1 MFTSIIGKDCELKS
15 NNMKKTI
22 KAILRDDLS
31 RKGLEKRIDLR
42 VYLDG
47 RQTKFATPYSIAPDC
62 WDKKSGRVIGNCPE
76 KSVINSYLNGKETEY
91 ERYLFQCEMLGETV
105 DLERIREILTGKART
120 APSEKSNATLDEIFD
135 AYIDKLRTDN
145 RRERT
150 IIGILDLKKDMAKFS
165 KRSKKRTIDQLDILF
180 IQEYK
185 KYLRT
190 VRRNADNTIN
200 TKLNR
205 LRSVVKWAGR
215 LGYPIDD
222 PFGKGLKFLNRS
234 KPRTVFLTK
243 DEYDAFLQK
252 ALPDKGDP
260 AMKLTREL
268 FIFSC
273 ETGLRFSDVLDLK
286 RTHLKKDSKGVTY
299 ISKIQCKT
307 NELVEIPLMSKWPK
321 VLLAKYRNVSVGE
334 HVFPSLSNNCVNRKL
349 KILAEKA
356 GIGKRLSFHVG
367 RHTFASHLAHAGVP
381 LYIIAKLLGDKSL
394 DMVHRVYTNTE
405 RTELTEAMKKLSA

>member
-1 MFTSIIGKDCELKS
+1 
-15 NNMKKTI
+15 MKKTI
-22 KAILRDDLS
+22 RPILRDDLS

-47 RQTKFATPYSIAPDC
+47 RQTKFATPYSIAPAC
-62 WDKKSGRVIGNCPE
+62 WDKKSGRVVGNCPE

-91 ERYLFQCEMLGETV
+91 ERYLFQCEMLDETV
-105 DLERIREILTGKART
+105 DLERIREILTGKSRT
-120 APSEKSNATLDEIFD
+120 APSEKTNATLDEIFD
-135 AYIDKLRTDN
+135 AYVDKLRTDN
-145 RRERT
+145 RCERT

-165 KRSKKRTIDQLDILF
+165 KRSKKRTIDQFDILF

-222 PFGKGLKFLNRS
+222 PFGKGVRFLNRS
-234 KPRTVFLTK
+234 TPRTLFLTK
-243 DEYDAFLQK
+243 DEYDEFLQK
-252 ALPDKGDP
+252 ALADRNDL
-260 AMKLTREL
+260 AMRVTREL

-286 RTHLKKDSKGVTY
+286 WTHLKKDSKGVTY

-307 NELVEIPLMSKWPK
+307 KELVEIPLMSKWPK
-321 VLLAKYRNVSVGE
+321 VLLAKYRNVSTGE
-334 HVFPSLSNNCVNRKL
+334 HVFPRLSNNCVNRKL
-349 KILAEKA
+349 KMLAEKA
-356 GIGKRLSFHVG
+356 GIGKRLSFHVA
-367 RHTFASHLAHAGVP
+367 RHTFASHLANAGVP
-381 LYIIAKLLGDKSL
+381 LYIVAKLLGDKSL

>member
-1 MFTSIIGKDCELKS
+1 
-15 NNMKKTI
+15 
-22 KAILRDDLS
+22 
-31 RKGLEKRIDLR
+31 
-42 VYLDG
+42 
-47 RQTKFATPYSIAPDC
+47 
-62 WDKKSGRVIGNCPE
+62 
-76 KSVINSYLNGKETEY
+76 
-91 ERYLFQCEMLGETV
+91 
-105 DLERIREILTGKART
+105 
-120 APSEKSNATLDEIFD
+120 
-135 AYIDKLRTDN
+135 
-145 RRERT
+145 
-150 IIGILDLKKDMAKFS
+150 MAKFS

-234 KPRTVFLTK
+234 KPRTIFLTK
-243 DEYDAFLQK
+243 DEYDEFLQK
-252 ALPDKGDP
+252 ALADRNDL
-260 AMKLTREL
+260 AMRVTREL

-286 RTHLKKDSKGVTY
+286 WTHLKKDSKGVTY

-307 NELVEIPLMSKWPK
+307 KELVEIPLMSKWPK
-321 VLLAKYRNVSVGE
+321 VLLAKYRNVSTGE
-334 HVFPSLSNNCVNRKL
+334 HVFPRLSNGCINRKL
-349 KILAEKA
+349 KMLAEKA

-367 RHTFASHLAHAGVP
+367 RHTFASHLANAGTP
-381 LYIIAKLLGDKSL
+381 LYMVAKLLGDKSL

-405 RTELTEAMKKLSA
+405 RTELIEAMKKLGA

>member
-1 MFTSIIGKDCELKS
+1 
-15 NNMKKTI
+15 MKKTI
-22 KAILRDDLS
+22 RPILRDDLS

-47 RQTKFATPYSIAPDC
+47 RQTKFATPYSIAPAC
-62 WDKKSGRVIGNCPE
+62 WDKKSGRVVGNCPE

-91 ERYLFQCEMLGETV
+91 ERYLFQCEMLDETV
-105 DLERIREILTGKART
+105 DLERIREILTGKSRT
-120 APSEKSNATLDEIFD
+120 APSEKTNATLDEIFD
-135 AYIDKLRTDN
+135 AYVDKLRTDN
-145 RRERT
+145 RCERT

-165 KRSKKRTIDQLDILF
+165 KRSKKRTIDQFDILF

-222 PFGKGLKFLNRS
+222 PFGKGVRFLNRS
-234 KPRTVFLTK
+234 TPRTIFLTK
-243 DEYDAFLQK
+243 DEYDEFLQK
-252 ALPDKGDP
+252 ALADRNDL
-260 AMKLTREL
+260 AMRVTREL

-286 RTHLKKDSKGVTY
+286 WTHLKKDSKGVTY

-307 NELVEIPLMSKWPK
+307 KELVEIPLMSKWPK
-321 VLLAKYRNVSVGE
+321 VLLAKYRNVSTGE
-334 HVFPSLSNNCVNRKL
+334 HVFPRLSNNCVNRKL
-349 KILAEKA
+349 KMLAEKA

-367 RHTFASHLAHAGVP
+367 RHTFASHLANAGTP
-381 LYIIAKLLGDKSL
+381 LYMVAKLLGDKSL

-405 RTELTEAMKKLSA
+405 RTELIEAMKKLGA

>member
-1 MFTSIIGKDCELKS
+1 
-15 NNMKKTI
+15 MKKTI
-22 KAILRDDLS
+22 RPILRDDLS

-47 RQTKFATPYSIAPDC
+47 RQTKFATPYSIAPAC
-62 WDKKSGRVIGNCPE
+62 WDKKSGRVVGNCPE

-91 ERYLFQCEMLGETV
+91 ERYLFQCEMLDETV
-105 DLERIREILTGKART
+105 DLERIREILTGKSRT
-120 APSEKSNATLDEIFD
+120 APSEKTNATLDEIFD
-135 AYIDKLRTDN
+135 AYVDKLRTDN
-145 RRERT
+145 RCERT

-165 KRSKKRTIDQLDILF
+165 KRSKKRTIDQFDILF

-185 KYLRT
+185 KYLWT

-222 PFGKGLKFLNRS
+222 PFGKGVRFLNRS
-234 KPRTVFLTK
+234 TPRTIFLTK
-243 DEYDAFLQK
+243 DEYDEFLQK
-252 ALPDKGDP
+252 ALADRNDL
-260 AMKLTREL
+260 AMRVTREL

-286 RTHLKKDSKGVTY
+286 WTHLKKDSKGVTY

-307 NELVEIPLMSKWPK
+307 KELVEIPLMSKWPK
-321 VLLAKYRNVSVGE
+321 VLLAKYRNVSTGE
-334 HVFPSLSNNCVNRKL
+334 NVFPRLSNGCINRKL
-349 KILAEKA
+349 KMLAEKA
-356 GIGKRLSFHVG
+356 GIGKCLSFHVA
-367 RHTFASHLAHAGVP
+367 RHTFASHLANAGVP
-381 LYIIAKLLGDKSL
+381 LYIVAKLLGDKSL

>member
-1 MFTSIIGKDCELKS
+1 
-15 NNMKKTI
+15 MKKTI
-22 KAILRDDLS
+22 RPILRDDLS

-47 RQTKFATPYSIAPDC
+47 RQTKFATPYSIAPAC
-62 WDKKSGRVIGNCPE
+62 WDKKSGRVVGNCPE
-76 KSVINSYLNGKETEY
+76 KSVINSYLNRKETEY
-91 ERYLFQCEMLGETV
+91 ERYLFQCEMLDETV
-105 DLERIREILTGKART
+105 DLERIREILTGKSRT
-120 APSEKSNATLDEIFD
+120 APSEKTNATLDEIFD
-135 AYIDKLRTDN
+135 AYVDKLRTDN
-145 RRERT
+145 RCERT

-165 KRSKKRTIDQLDILF
+165 KRSKKRTIDQFDILF

-222 PFGKGLKFLNRS
+222 PFGKGVRFLNRS
-234 KPRTVFLTK
+234 TPRTIFLTK
-243 DEYDAFLQK
+243 DEYDEFLQK
-252 ALPDKGDP
+252 ALADRNDL
-260 AMKLTREL
+260 AMRVTREL

-286 RTHLKKDSKGVTY
+286 WTHLKKDSKGVTY

-307 NELVEIPLMSKWPK
+307 KELVEIPLMSKWPK
-321 VLLAKYRNVSVGE
+321 VLLAKYRNVSTGE
-334 HVFPSLSNNCVNRKL
+334 NVFPRLSNGCINRKL
-349 KILAEKA
+349 KMLAEKA
-356 GIGKRLSFHVG
+356 GIGKCLSFHVA
-367 RHTFASHLAHAGVP
+367 RHTFASHLANAGVP
-381 LYIIAKLLGDKSL
+381 LYIVAKLLGDKSL

>member
-1 MFTSIIGKDCELKS
+1 
-15 NNMKKTI
+15 MKKTI
-22 KAILRDDLS
+22 RPILRDDLS

-47 RQTKFATPYSIAPDC
+47 RQTKFATPYSIAPAC
-62 WDKKSGRVIGNCPE
+62 WDKKSGRVVGNCPE

-120 APSEKSNATLDEIFD
+120 APNEKTNATFDEIFD
-135 AYIDKLRTDN
+135 AYVDKLRTDN

-165 KRSKKRTIDQLDILF
+165 KRSKKRTIDQFDILF

-222 PFGKGLKFLNRS
+222 PFGKGVRFLNRS
-234 KPRTVFLTK
+234 TPRTIFLTK
-243 DEYDAFLQK
+243 DEYDEFLQK
-252 ALPDKGDP
+252 ALADRNDL
-260 AMKLTREL
+260 AMRVTREL

-286 RTHLKKDSKGVTY
+286 WTHLKKDSKGVTY

-307 NELVEIPLMSKWPK
+307 KELVEIPLMSKWPK
-321 VLLAKYRNVSVGE
+321 VLLAKYRNVSTGE
-334 HVFPSLSNNCVNRKL
+334 NVFPRLSNGCINRKL
-349 KILAEKA
+349 KMLAEKA
-356 GIGKRLSFHVG
+356 GIGKCLSFHVA
-367 RHTFASHLAHAGVP
+367 RHTFASHLANAGVP
-381 LYIIAKLLGDKSL
+381 LYIVAKLLGDKSL

>member
-1 MFTSIIGKDCELKS
+1 
-15 NNMKKTI
+15 MKKTI
-22 KAILRDDLS
+22 RPILRDDLS

-47 RQTKFATPYSIAPDC
+47 RQTKFATPYSIAPAC
-62 WDKKSGRVIGNCPE
+62 WDKKSGRIVGNCPE

-120 APSEKSNATLDEIFD
+120 APSEKTNATLDEIFD
-135 AYIDKLRTDN
+135 AYVDKLRTDN
-145 RRERT
+145 RCERT

-165 KRSKKRTIDQLDILF
+165 KRSKKRTIDQFDILF

-222 PFGKGLKFLNRS
+222 PFGKGVRFLNRS
-234 KPRTVFLTK
+234 TPRTIFLTK
-243 DEYDAFLQK
+243 DEYDEFLQK
-252 ALPDKGDP
+252 ALADRNDL
-260 AMKLTREL
+260 AMRVTREL

-286 RTHLKKDSKGVTY
+286 WTHLKKDSKGVTY

-307 NELVEIPLMSKWPK
+307 KELVEIPLMSKWPK
-321 VLLAKYRNVSVGE
+321 VLLAKYRNVSTGE
-334 HVFPSLSNNCVNRKL
+334 HVFPRLSNNCVNRKL
-349 KILAEKA
+349 KMLAEKA
-356 GIGKRLSFHVG
+356 GIGKRLSFHVA
-367 RHTFASHLAHAGVP
+367 RHTFASHLANAGVP
-381 LYIIAKLLGDKSL
+381 LYIVAKLLGDKSL

>member
-1 MFTSIIGKDCELKS
+1 
-15 NNMKKTI
+15 MKKTI
-22 KAILRDDLS
+22 RPILRDDLS

-47 RQTKFATPYSIAPDC
+47 RQTKFATPYSIAPAC
-62 WDKKSGRVIGNCPE
+62 WDKKSGRVVGNCPE

-91 ERYLFQCEMLGETV
+91 ERYLFQCEMLDETV
-105 DLERIREILTGKART
+105 DLERIREILTGKSRT
-120 APSEKSNATLDEIFD
+120 APSEKTNATLDEIFD
-135 AYIDKLRTDN
+135 AYVDKLRTDN
-145 RRERT
+145 RCERT

-165 KRSKKRTIDQLDILF
+165 KRSKKRTIDQFDILF

-222 PFGKGLKFLNRS
+222 PFGKGVRFLNRS
-234 KPRTVFLTK
+234 TPRTIFLTK
-243 DEYDAFLQK
+243 DEYDEFLQK
-252 ALPDKGDP
+252 ALADRNDL
-260 AMKLTREL
+260 AMRVTREL

-286 RTHLKKDSKGVTY
+286 WTHLKKDSKGVTY

-307 NELVEIPLMSKWPK
+307 KELVEIPLMSKWPK
-321 VLLAKYRNVSVGE
+321 VLLAKYRNVSTGE
-334 HVFPSLSNNCVNRKL
+334 NVFPRLSNGCINRKL
-349 KILAEKA
+349 KMLAEKA
-356 GIGKRLSFHVG
+356 GIGKRLSFHVA
-367 RHTFASHLAHAGVP
+367 RHTFASHLANAGVP
-381 LYIIAKLLGDKSL
+381 LYIVAKLLGDKSL

-405 RTELTEAMKKLSA
+405 RTELIEAMKKLGA

>member
-1 MFTSIIGKDCELKS
+1 
-15 NNMKKTI
+15 MKKTI
-22 KAILRDDLS
+22 RPILRDDLS

-47 RQTKFATPYSIAPDC
+47 RQTKFATPYSIAPAC
-62 WDKKSGRVIGNCPE
+62 WDKKSGRVVGNCPE

-91 ERYLFQCEMLGETV
+91 ERYLFQCEMLDETV
-105 DLERIREILTGKART
+105 DLERIREILTGKSRT
-120 APSEKSNATLDEIFD
+120 APSEKTNATLDEIFD
-135 AYIDKLRTDN
+135 AYVDKLRTDN
-145 RRERT
+145 RCERT

-165 KRSKKRTIDQLDILF
+165 KRSKKRTIDQFDILF

-222 PFGKGLKFLNRS
+222 PFGKGVRFLNRS
-234 KPRTVFLTK
+234 TPRTIFLTK
-243 DEYDAFLQK
+243 DEYDEFLQK
-252 ALPDKGDP
+252 ALADRNDL
-260 AMKLTREL
+260 AMRVTREL

-286 RTHLKKDSKGVTY
+286 WTHLKKDSKGVTY
-299 ISKIQCKT
+299 ISKVQCKT
-307 NELVEIPLMSKWPK
+307 KELVEIPVTLKWPK
-321 VLLAKYRNVSVGE
+321 VLLAKYRNVSTGE
-334 HVFPSLSNNCVNRKL
+334 HVFPRLSNGCINRKL
-349 KILAEKA
+349 KMLAEKA
-356 GIGKRLSFHVG
+356 GIGKRLSFHVA
-367 RHTFASHLAHAGVP
+367 RHTFASHLANAGVP
-381 LYIIAKLLGDKSL
+381 LYIVAKLLGDKSL

>member
-1 MFTSIIGKDCELKS
+1 
-15 NNMKKTI
+15 MKKTI
-22 KAILRDDLS
+22 RPILRDDLS

-47 RQTKFATPYSIAPDC
+47 RQTKFATPYSIAPAC
-62 WDKKSGRVIGNCPE
+62 WDKKSGRVVGNCPE

-91 ERYLFQCEMLGETV
+91 ERYLFQCEMLDETV
-105 DLERIREILTGKART
+105 DLERIREILTGKSRT
-120 APSEKSNATLDEIFD
+120 APSEKTNATLDEIFD
-135 AYIDKLRTDN
+135 AYVDKLRTDN
-145 RRERT
+145 RCERT

-165 KRSKKRTIDQLDILF
+165 KRSKKRTIDQFDILF

-222 PFGKGLKFLNRS
+222 PFGKGVRFLNRS
-234 KPRTVFLTK
+234 TPRTIFLTK
-243 DEYDAFLQK
+243 DEYDEFLQK
-252 ALPDKGDP
+252 ALADRNDL
-260 AMKLTREL
+260 AMRVTREL

-286 RTHLKKDSKGVTY
+286 WTHLKKDSKGVTY

-307 NELVEIPLMSKWPK
+307 KELVEIPLMSKWPK
-321 VLLAKYRNVSVGE
+321 VLLAKYRNVSTGE
-334 HVFPSLSNNCVNRKL
+334 HVFPRLSNNCVNRKL
-349 KILAEKA
+349 KMLAEKA
-356 GIGKRLSFHVG
+356 GIGKRLSFHVA
-367 RHTFASHLAHAGVP
+367 RHTFASHLANAGVP
-381 LYIIAKLLGDKSL
+381 LYIVAKLLGDKSL

-405 RTELTEAMKKLSA
+405 RTELIEAMKKLGA

>member
-1 MFTSIIGKDCELKS
+1 
-15 NNMKKTI
+15 MKKTI
-22 KAILRDDLS
+22 RPILRDDLS

-47 RQTKFATPYSIAPDC
+47 RQTKFATPYSIAPAC
-62 WDKKSGRVIGNCPE
+62 WDKKSGRVVGNCPE

-91 ERYLFQCEMLGETV
+91 ERYLFQCEMLDETV
-105 DLERIREILTGKART
+105 DLERIREILTGKSRT
-120 APSEKSNATLDEIFD
+120 APSEKTNATLDEIFD
-135 AYIDKLRTDN
+135 AYVDKLRTDN
-145 RRERT
+145 RCERT

-165 KRSKKRTIDQLDILF
+165 KRSKKRTIDQFDILF

-222 PFGKGLKFLNRS
+222 PFGKGVRFLNRS
-234 KPRTVFLTK
+234 TPRTIFLTK
-243 DEYDAFLQK
+243 DEYDEFLQK
-252 ALPDKGDP
+252 ALADRNDL
-260 AMKLTREL
+260 AMRVTREL

-286 RTHLKKDSKGVTY
+286 WTHLKKDSKGVTY

-307 NELVEIPLMSKWPK
+307 KELVEIPLMSKWPK
-321 VLLAKYRNVSVGE
+321 VLLAKYRNVSTGE
-334 HVFPSLSNNCVNRKL
+334 HVFPRLSNNCVNRKL
-349 KILAEKA
+349 KMLAEKA
-356 GIGKRLSFHVG
+356 GIGKRLSFHCA
-367 RHTFASHLAHAGVP
+367 RHTFASHLANAGVP
-381 LYIIAKLLGDKSL
+381 LYIVAKLLGDKSL

>member
-1 MFTSIIGKDCELKS
+1 
-15 NNMKKTI
+15 MKKTI
-22 KAILRDDLS
+22 RPILRDDLS

-47 RQTKFATPYSIAPDC
+47 RQTKFATPYSIVPAC
-62 WDKKSGRVIGNCPE
+62 WDKKSGRVVGNCPE

-120 APSEKSNATLDEIFD
+120 APSEKTNATLDEIFD
-135 AYIDKLRTDN
+135 AYVDKLRTDN
-145 RRERT
+145 RCERT

-273 ETGLRFSDVLDLK
+273 ETGLR
-286 RTHLKKDSKGVTY
+286 THLKDIKGVTY

-307 NELVEIPLMSKWPK
+307 KELVEIPVTLKWPK
-321 VLLAKYRNVSVGE
+321 VLLAKYRSVSTGE
-334 HVFPSLSNNCVNRKL
+334 HVFPRLSNGCINRKL
-349 KILAEKA
+349 KMLAEKA

-367 RHTFASHLAHAGVP
+367 RHTFASHLANAGTP
-381 LYIIAKLLGDKSL
+381 LYMVAKLLGDKSL

-405 RTELTEAMKKLSA
+405 RTELIEAMKKLGA

>member
-1 MFTSIIGKDCELKS
+1 
-15 NNMKKTI
+15 MKKTI
-22 KAILRDDLS
+22 RPILRDDLS

-47 RQTKFATPYSIAPDC
+47 RQTKFATPYSIAPAC
-62 WDKKSGRVIGNCPE
+62 WDKKSGRVVGNCPE
-76 KSVINSYLNGKETEY
+76 KSVINGYLNGKETEY

-120 APSEKSNATLDEIFD
+120 APNEKTNATFDEIFD
-135 AYIDKLRTDN
+135 AYVDKLRTDN

-222 PFGKGLKFLNRS
+222 PFGKGVRFMTRS
-234 KPRTVFLTK
+234 TPRTVFLTK
-243 DEYDAFLQK
+243 DEYDAFLQR
-252 ALPDKGDP
+252 ALADRNDL
-260 AMKLTREL
+260 AMRVTREL

-286 RTHLKKDSKGVTY
+286 WEHLKTDNKGMTY

-307 NELVEIPLMSKWPK
+307 KELVEIPLMSKWPK
-321 VLLAKYRNVSVGE
+321 VLLAKYRNVSTDE
-334 HVFPSLSNNCVNRKL
+334 NIFPRLSNACVNRKL
-349 KILAEKA
+349 RMLAEKA
-356 GIGKRLSFHVG
+356 GIGKRFSFHVA
-367 RHTFASHLAHAGVP
+367 RHTFASHLANAGVP
-381 LYIIAKLLGDKSL
+381 LYIVAKLLGDKSL

-405 RTELTEAMKKLSA
+405 RTELIEAMKKLGA

>member
-1 MFTSIIGKDCELKS
+1 
-15 NNMKKTI
+15 MKKTI
-22 KAILRDDLS
+22 RPILRDDLS

-47 RQTKFATPYSIAPDC
+47 RQTKFATPYSIAPAC
-62 WDKKSGRVIGNCPE
+62 WDKKSGRVVGNCPE
-76 KSVINSYLNGKETEY
+76 KSVINGYLNGKETEY

-120 APSEKSNATLDEIFD
+120 APSEKTNATLDEIFD
-135 AYIDKLRTDN
+135 AYVDKLRTDN
-145 RRERT
+145 RCERT

-165 KRSKKRTIDQLDILF
+165 KRSKKRTIDQFDILF

-222 PFGKGLKFLNRS
+222 PFGKGVRFLNRS
-234 KPRTVFLTK
+234 TPRTIFLTK
-243 DEYDAFLQK
+243 DEYDEFLQK
-252 ALPDKGDP
+252 ALADRNDL
-260 AMKLTREL
+260 AMRVTREL

-286 RTHLKKDSKGVTY
+286 WTHLKKDSKGVTY

-307 NELVEIPLMSKWPK
+307 KELVEIPLMSKWPK
-321 VLLAKYRNVSVGE
+321 VLLAKYRNVSTGE
-334 HVFPSLSNNCVNRKL
+334 NVFPRLSNGCINRKL
-349 KILAEKA
+349 KMLAEKA
-356 GIGKRLSFHVG
+356 GIGKCLSFHVA
-367 RHTFASHLAHAGVP
+367 RHTFASHLANAGVP
-381 LYIIAKLLGDKSL
+381 LYIVAKLLGDKSL

>member
-1 MFTSIIGKDCELKS
+1 
-15 NNMKKTI
+15 MKKTI

-47 RQTKFATPYSIAPDC
+47 RQTKSATPYSIAPDC

-150 IIGILDLKKDMAKFS
+150 IIGVLDLKKDMAKFS

-321 VLLAKYRNVSVGE
+321 VLLAKYRNVSAGE

-349 KILAEKA
+349 KMLAEKA

>member
-1 MFTSIIGKDCELKS
+1 
-15 NNMKKTI
+15 MKKTI
-22 KAILRDDLS
+22 RPILRDDLS

-47 RQTKFATPYSIAPDC
+47 RQTKFATPYSIAPAC
-62 WDKKSGRVIGNCPE
+62 WDKKSGRVVGNCPE

-91 ERYLFQCEMLGETV
+91 ERYLFQCEMLDETV
-105 DLERIREILTGKART
+105 DLERIREILTGKSRT
-120 APSEKSNATLDEIFD
+120 APSEKTNATLDEIFD
-135 AYIDKLRTDN
+135 AYVDKLRTDN
-145 RRERT
+145 RCERT

-165 KRSKKRTIDQLDILF
+165 KRSKKRTIDQFDILF

-222 PFGKGLKFLNRS
+222 PFGKGVRFLNRS
-234 KPRTVFLTK
+234 TPRTVFLTK
-243 DEYDAFLQK
+243 DEYDEFLQK
-252 ALPDKGDP
+252 ALADRNDL
-260 AMKLTREL
+260 AMRVTREL

-286 RTHLKKDSKGVTY
+286 WTHLKKDSKGVTY

-307 NELVEIPLMSKWPK
+307 KELVEIPLMSKWPK
-321 VLLAKYRNVSVGE
+321 VLLAKYRNVSTGE
-334 HVFPSLSNNCVNRKL
+334 HVFPRLSNNCVNRKL
-349 KILAEKA
+349 KMLAEKA
-356 GIGKRLSFHVG
+356 GIGKRLSFHVA
-367 RHTFASHLAHAGVP
+367 RHTFASHLANAGVP
-381 LYIIAKLLGDKSL
+381 LYIVAKLLGDKSL

>member
-1 MFTSIIGKDCELKS
+1 
-15 NNMKKTI
+15 MKKTI
-22 KAILRDDLS
+22 RPILRDDLS

-47 RQTKFATPYSIAPDC
+47 RQTKFATPYSIAPAC
-62 WDKKSGRVIGNCPE
+62 WDKKSGRVVGNCPE

-91 ERYLFQCEMLGETV
+91 ERYLFQCEMLDETV
-105 DLERIREILTGKART
+105 DLERIREILTGKSRT
-120 APSEKSNATLDEIFD
+120 APSEKTNATLDEIFD
-135 AYIDKLRTDN
+135 AYVDKLRTDN
-145 RRERT
+145 RCERT

-165 KRSKKRTIDQLDILF
+165 KRSKKRTIDQFDILF

-243 DEYDAFLQK
+243 DEYDEFLQK
-252 ALPDKGDP
+252 ALADRNDL
-260 AMKLTREL
+260 AMRVTREL

-286 RTHLKKDSKGVTY
+286 WTHLKKDSKGVTY

-307 NELVEIPLMSKWPK
+307 KELVEIPLMSKWPK
-321 VLLAKYRNVSVGE
+321 VLLAKYRNVSTGE
-334 HVFPSLSNNCVNRKL
+334 NVFPRLSNGCINRKL
-349 KILAEKA
+349 KMLAEKA
-356 GIGKRLSFHVG
+356 GIGKCLSFHVA
-367 RHTFASHLAHAGVP
+367 RHTFASHLANAGVP
-381 LYIIAKLLGDKSL
+381 LYIVAKLLGDKSL

>member
-1 MFTSIIGKDCELKS
+1 
-15 NNMKKTI
+15 MKKTI
-22 KAILRDDLS
+22 RPILRDDLS

-47 RQTKFATPYSIAPDC
+47 RQTKFATPYSIAPAC
-62 WDKKSGRVIGNCPE
+62 WDKKSGRVVGNCPE

-120 APSEKSNATLDEIFD
+120 APSEKTNATLDEIFD
-135 AYIDKLRTDN
+135 AYVDKLRTDN

-150 IIGILDLKKDMAKFS
+150 VIGILDLKKDMAKFS

-222 PFGKGLKFLNRS
+222 PFGKGVRFLNRS
-234 KPRTVFLTK
+234 TPRTIFLTK
-243 DEYDAFLQK
+243 DEYDEFLQK
-252 ALPDKGDP
+252 ALADRNDL
-260 AMKLTREL
+260 AMRVTREL

-286 RTHLKKDSKGVTY
+286 WTHLKKDSKGVTY

-307 NELVEIPLMSKWPK
+307 KELVEIPLMSKWPK
-321 VLLAKYRNVSVGE
+321 VLLAKYRNVSTGE
-334 HVFPSLSNNCVNRKL
+334 HVFPRLSNNCVNRKL
-349 KILAEKA
+349 KMLAEKA
-356 GIGKRLSFHVG
+356 GIGKRLSFHVA
-367 RHTFASHLAHAGVP
+367 RHTFASHLANAGVP
-381 LYIIAKLLGDKSL
+381 LYIVAKLLGDKSL

>member
-1 MFTSIIGKDCELKS
+1 
-15 NNMKKTI
+15 MKKTI
-22 KAILRDDLS
+22 RPILRDDLS

-47 RQTKFATPYSIAPDC
+47 RQTKFATPYSIAPAC
-62 WDKKSGRVIGNCPE
+62 WDKKSGRVVGNCPE

-91 ERYLFQCEMLGETV
+91 ERYLFQCEMLGESV
-105 DLERIREILTGKART
+105 DLERIREILTGKSRT
-120 APSEKSNATLDEIFD
+120 APSEKTNATFDEIFD
-135 AYIDKLRTDN
+135 AYVDKLRTDN

-165 KRSKKRTIDQLDILF
+165 KRSKKRTIDQLDVLF

-205 LRSVVKWAGR
+205 LRSVVRWAGR

-222 PFGKGLKFLNRS
+222 PFGKGVRFMNRS
-234 KPRTVFLTK
+234 TPRTIFLTK
-243 DEYDAFLQK
+243 DEYDEFLQK
-252 ALPDKGDP
+252 ALADRNDL
-260 AMKLTREL
+260 AMRVTREL

-286 RTHLKKDSKGVTY
+286 WTHLKKDSKGVTY

-307 NELVEIPLMSKWPK
+307 KELVEIPLMSKWPK
-321 VLLAKYRNVSVGE
+321 VLLAKYRNVSTGE
-334 HVFPSLSNNCVNRKL
+334 NVFPRLSNGCINRKL
-349 KILAEKA
+349 KMLAEKA
-356 GIGKRLSFHVG
+356 GIGKCLSFHVA
-367 RHTFASHLAHAGVP
+367 RHTFASHLANAGVP
-381 LYIIAKLLGDKSL
+381 LYIVAKLLGDKSL

>member
-1 MFTSIIGKDCELKS
+1 
-15 NNMKKTI
+15 MKKTI
-22 KAILRDDLS
+22 RPILRDDLS

-47 RQTKFATPYSIAPDC
+47 RQTKFATPYSIAPAC
-62 WDKKSGRVIGNCPE
+62 WDKKSGRVVGNCPE
-76 KSVINSYLNGKETEY
+76 KSVINGYLNGKETEY

-120 APSEKSNATLDEIFD
+120 APSEKTNATLDEIFD
-135 AYIDKLRTDN
+135 AYVDKLRTDN
-145 RRERT
+145 RCERT

-222 PFGKGLKFLNRS
+222 PFGKGVRFLNRS
-234 KPRTVFLTK
+234 TPRTIFLTR
-243 DEYDAFLQK
+243 DEYDEFLQK
-252 ALPDKGDP
+252 ALADRNDL
-260 AMKLTREL
+260 AMKVTREL

-286 RTHLKKDSKGVTY
+286 WTHLKKDSKGVTY
-299 ISKIQCKT
+299 ISKLQCKT
-307 NELVEIPLMSKWPK
+307 KELVEIPLMSKWPK
-321 VLLAKYRNVSVGE
+321 VLLAKYRNVSTGE
-334 HVFPSLSNNCVNRKL
+334 HVFPRLSNGCINRKL
-349 KILAEKA
+349 KMLAEKA

-367 RHTFASHLAHAGVP
+367 RHTFASHLANAGTP
-381 LYIIAKLLGDKSL
+381 LYMVAKLLGDKSL

-405 RTELTEAMKKLSA
+405 RTELIEAMKKLGA

>member
-1 MFTSIIGKDCELKS
+1 
-15 NNMKKTI
+15 MKKTI
-22 KAILRDDLS
+22 RPILRDDLS

-47 RQTKFATPYSIAPDC
+47 RQTKFATPYSIAPAC
-62 WDKKSGRVIGNCPE
+62 WDKKSGRVVGNCPE

-105 DLERIREILTGKART
+105 DLERIREILTGKSRT
-120 APSEKSNATLDEIFD
+120 APSEKTNATFDEIFD
-135 AYIDKLRTDN
+135 AYVDKLRTDN

-150 IIGILDLKKDMAKFS
+150 VIGILDLKKDMAKFS

-222 PFGKGLKFLNRS
+222 PFGKGVRFLNRS
-234 KPRTVFLTK
+234 TPRTIFLTK
-243 DEYDAFLQK
+243 DEYDEFLQK
-252 ALPDKGDP
+252 ALADRNDL
-260 AMKLTREL
+260 AMRVTREL

-286 RTHLKKDSKGVTY
+286 WTHLKKDSKGVTY

-307 NELVEIPLMSKWPK
+307 KELVEIPLMSKWPK
-321 VLLAKYRNVSVGE
+321 VLLAKYRNVSTGE
-334 HVFPSLSNNCVNRKL
+334 NVFPRLSNGCINRKL
-349 KILAEKA
+349 KMLAEKA
-356 GIGKRLSFHVG
+356 GIGKCLSFHVA
-367 RHTFASHLAHAGVP
+367 RHTFASHLANAGVP
-381 LYIIAKLLGDKSL
+381 LYIVAKLLGDKSL

>member
-1 MFTSIIGKDCELKS
+1 
-15 NNMKKTI
+15 MKKTI
-22 KAILRDDLS
+22 RPILRDDLS

-47 RQTKFATPYSIAPDC
+47 RQTKFATPYSIAPAC
-62 WDKKSGRVIGNCPE
+62 WDKKSGRVVGNCPE

-120 APSEKSNATLDEIFD
+120 APSEKTNATLDEIFD
-135 AYIDKLRTDN
+135 AYVDKLRTDN
-145 RRERT
+145 RCERT

-165 KRSKKRTIDQLDILF
+165 KRSKKRTIDQFDILF

-222 PFGKGLKFLNRS
+222 PFGKGVRFLNRS
-234 KPRTVFLTK
+234 TPRTIFLTK
-243 DEYDAFLQK
+243 DEYDEFLQK
-252 ALPDKGDP
+252 ALADRNDL
-260 AMKLTREL
+260 AMRVTREL

-286 RTHLKKDSKGVTY
+286 WTHLKKDSKGVTY

-307 NELVEIPLMSKWPK
+307 KELVEIPLMSKWPK
-321 VLLAKYRNVSVGE
+321 VLLAKYRNVSTGE
-334 HVFPSLSNNCVNRKL
+334 HVFPRLSNNCVNRKL
-349 KILAEKA
+349 KMLAEKA

-367 RHTFASHLAHAGVP
+367 RHTFASHLANAGTP
-381 LYIIAKLLGDKSL
+381 LYMVAKLLGDKSL

>member
-1 MFTSIIGKDCELKS
+1 
-15 NNMKKTI
+15 MKKTI
-22 KAILRDDLS
+22 RPILRDDLS

-47 RQTKFATPYSIAPDC
+47 RQTKFATPYSIAPAC
-62 WDKKSGRVIGNCPE
+62 WDKKSGRVVGNCPE

-91 ERYLFQCEMLGETV
+91 ERYLFQCEMLDETV
-105 DLERIREILTGKART
+105 DLERIREILTGKSRT
-120 APSEKSNATLDEIFD
+120 APSEKTNATLDEIFD
-135 AYIDKLRTDN
+135 AYVDKLRTDN
-145 RRERT
+145 RCERT

-286 RTHLKKDSKGVTY
+286 WTHLKNIKGVTY
-299 ISKIQCKT
+299 ISKILQCKT
-307 NELVEIPLMSKWPK
+307 KELVEIPLMSKWPK
-321 VLLAKYRNVSVGE
+321 VLLAKYRNVSTGE
-334 HVFPSLSNNCVNRKL
+334 NVFPRLSNGCINRKL
-349 KILAEKA
+349 KMLAEKA

-367 RHTFASHLAHAGVP
+367 RHTFASHLANAGTP
-381 LYIIAKLLGDKSL
+381 LYMVAKLLGDKSL

-405 RTELTEAMKKLSA
+405 RTELIEAMKKLGA

>member
-1 MFTSIIGKDCELKS
+1 
-15 NNMKKTI
+15 MKKTI
-22 KAILRDDLS
+22 RPILRDDLS

-47 RQTKFATPYSIAPDC
+47 RQTKFATPYSIAPAC
-62 WDKKSGRVIGNCPE
+62 WDKKSGRVVGNCPE

-120 APSEKSNATLDEIFD
+120 APSEKTNATLDEIFD
-135 AYIDKLRTDN
+135 AYVDKLRTDN
-145 RRERT
+145 RCERT

-222 PFGKGLKFLNRS
+222 PFGKGVRFLNRS
-234 KPRTVFLTK
+234 TPRTIFLTK
-243 DEYDAFLQK
+243 DEYDEFLQK
-252 ALPDKGDP
+252 ALADRNDL
-260 AMKLTREL
+260 AMRVTREL

-286 RTHLKKDSKGVTY
+286 WTHLKKDSKGVTY

-307 NELVEIPLMSKWPK
+307 KELVEIPLMSKWPK
-321 VLLAKYRNVSVGE
+321 VLLAKYRNVSTGE
-334 HVFPSLSNNCVNRKL
+334 HVFPRLSNNCVNRKL
-349 KILAEKA
+349 KMLAEKA
-356 GIGKRLSFHVG
+356 GIGKRLSFHVA
-367 RHTFASHLAHAGVP
+367 RHTFASHLANAGVP
-381 LYIIAKLLGDKSL
+381 LYIVAKLLGDKSL

>member
-1 MFTSIIGKDCELKS
+1 
-15 NNMKKTI
+15 MKKTI
-22 KAILRDDLS
+22 RPILRDDLS

-47 RQTKFATPYSIAPDC
+47 RQTKFATPYSIAPAC
-62 WDKKSGRVIGNCPE
+62 WDKKSGRVVGNCPE

-91 ERYLFQCEMLGETV
+91 ERYLFQCEMLDETV
-105 DLERIREILTGKART
+105 DLERIQEILTGKSRT
-120 APSEKSNATLDEIFD
+120 APSEKTNATLDEIFD
-135 AYIDKLRTDN
+135 AYVDKLRTDN
-145 RRERT
+145 RCERT

-165 KRSKKRTIDQLDILF
+165 KRSKKRTIDQFDILF

-222 PFGKGLKFLNRS
+222 PFGKGVRFLNRS
-234 KPRTVFLTK
+234 TPRTIFLTK
-243 DEYDAFLQK
+243 DEYDEFLQK
-252 ALPDKGDP
+252 ALADRNDL
-260 AMKLTREL
+260 AMRVTREL

-286 RTHLKKDSKGVTY
+286 WMHLKKDSKGVTY

-307 NELVEIPLMSKWPK
+307 KELVEIPLMSKWPK
-321 VLLAKYRNVSVGE
+321 VLLAKYRNVSTGE
-334 HVFPSLSNNCVNRKL
+334 HVFPRLSNNCVNRKL
-349 KILAEKA
+349 KMLAEKA
-356 GIGKRLSFHVG
+356 GIGKRLSFHVA
-367 RHTFASHLAHAGVP
+367 RHTFASHLANAGVP
-381 LYIIAKLLGDKSL
+381 LYIVAKLLGDKSL

>member
-1 MFTSIIGKDCELKS
+1 
-15 NNMKKTI
+15 MKKTI
-22 KAILRDDLS
+22 RPILRDDLS

-47 RQTKFATPYSIAPDC
+47 RQTKFATPYSIAPAC
-62 WDKKSGRVIGNCPE
+62 WDKKSGRVVGNCPE

-91 ERYLFQCEMLGETV
+91 ERYLFQCEMLDETV
-105 DLERIREILTGKART
+105 DLERIREILTGKSRT
-120 APSEKSNATLDEIFD
+120 APSEKTNATLDEIFD
-135 AYIDKLRTDN
+135 AYVDKLRTDN
-145 RRERT
+145 RCERT

-165 KRSKKRTIDQLDILF
+165 KRSKKRTIDQFDILF

-222 PFGKGLKFLNRS
+222 PFGKGVRFLNRS
-234 KPRTVFLTK
+234 TPRTIFLTK
-243 DEYDAFLQK
+243 DEYDEFLQK
-252 ALPDKGDP
+252 ALADRNDL
-260 AMKLTREL
+260 AMRVTREL

-286 RTHLKKDSKGVTY
+286 WTHLKKDSKGVTY

-307 NELVEIPLMSKWPK
+307 KELVEIPLMSKWPK
-321 VLLAKYRNVSVGE
+321 VLLAKYRNVSTGE
-334 HVFPSLSNNCVNRKL
+334 NVFPRLSNGCINRKL
-349 KILAEKA
+349 KMLAEKA

-367 RHTFASHLAHAGVP
+367 RHTFASHLANAGTP
-381 LYIIAKLLGDKSL
+381 LYMVAKLLGDKSL

-405 RTELTEAMKKLSA
+405 RTELIEAMKKLGA

>member
-1 MFTSIIGKDCELKS
+1 
-15 NNMKKTI
+15 MKKTI
-22 KAILRDDLS
+22 RPILRDDLS

-47 RQTKFATPYSIAPDC
+47 RQTKFATPYSIAPAC
-62 WDKKSGRVIGNCPE
+62 WDKKSGRVVGNCPE

-120 APSEKSNATLDEIFD
+120 APSEKTNATLDEIFD
-135 AYIDKLRTDN
+135 AYVDKLRTDN
-145 RRERT
+145 RCERT

-165 KRSKKRTIDQLDILF
+165 KRSKKRTIDQFDILF

-222 PFGKGLKFLNRS
+222 PFGKGVRFLNRS
-234 KPRTVFLTK
+234 TPRTIFLTK
-243 DEYDAFLQK
+243 DEYDEFLQK
-252 ALPDKGDP
+252 ALAARNDL
-260 AMKLTREL
+260 AMRVTREL

-286 RTHLKKDSKGVTY
+286 WTHLKKDSKGVTY

-307 NELVEIPLMSKWPK
+307 KELVEIPLMSKWPK
-321 VLLAKYRNVSVGE
+321 VLLAKYRNVSTGE
-334 HVFPSLSNNCVNRKL
+334 HVFPRLSNNCVNRKL
-349 KILAEKA
+349 KMLAEKA

-367 RHTFASHLAHAGVP
+367 RHTFASHLANAGTP
-381 LYIIAKLLGDKSL
+381 LYMVAKLLGDKSL

-405 RTELTEAMKKLSA
+405 RTELIEAMKKLGA

>member
-1 MFTSIIGKDCELKS
+1 
-15 NNMKKTI
+15 MKKTI
-22 KAILRDDLS
+22 RPILRDDLS

-47 RQTKFATPYSIAPDC
+47 RQTKFATPYSIAPAC
-62 WDKKSGRVIGNCPE
+62 WDKKSGRIVGNCPE

-91 ERYLFQCEMLGETV
+91 ERYLFQCEMLDETV

-120 APSEKSNATLDEIFD
+120 APSEKTNATLDEIFD
-135 AYIDKLRTDN
+135 AYVDKLRTDN
-145 RRERT
+145 RCERT

-165 KRSKKRTIDQLDILF
+165 KRSKKRTIDQFDILF

-222 PFGKGLKFLNRS
+222 PFGKGVRFLNRS
-234 KPRTVFLTK
+234 TPRTIFLTK
-243 DEYDAFLQK
+243 DEYDEFLQK
-252 ALPDKGDP
+252 ALADRNDL
-260 AMKLTREL
+260 AMRVTREL

-286 RTHLKKDSKGVTY
+286 WTHLKKDSKGVTY

-307 NELVEIPLMSKWPK
+307 KELVEIPLMSKWPK
-321 VLLAKYRNVSVGE
+321 VLLAKYRNVSTGE
-334 HVFPSLSNNCVNRKL
+334 HVFPRLSNNCVNRKL
-349 KILAEKA
+349 KMLAEKA
-356 GIGKRLSFHVG
+356 GIGKRLSFHVA
-367 RHTFASHLAHAGVP
+367 RHTFASHLANAGVP
-381 LYIIAKLLGDKSL
+381 LYIVAKLLGDKSL

>member
-1 MFTSIIGKDCELKS
+1 
-15 NNMKKTI
+15 MKKTI
-22 KAILRDDLS
+22 RPILRDDLS

-47 RQTKFATPYSIAPDC
+47 RQTKFATPYSIAPAC
-62 WDKKSGRVIGNCPE
+62 WDKKSGRVVGNCPE

-120 APSEKSNATLDEIFD
+120 APSEKTNATLDEIFD
-135 AYIDKLRTDN
+135 AYVDKLRTDN

-222 PFGKGLKFLNRS
+222 PFGKGVRFLNRS
-234 KPRTVFLTK
+234 TPRTIFLTK
-243 DEYDAFLQK
+243 DEYDEFLQK
-252 ALPDKGDP
+252 ALADRNDL
-260 AMKLTREL
+260 AMRVTREL

-286 RTHLKKDSKGVTY
+286 WTHLKKDSKGVTY

-307 NELVEIPLMSKWPK
+307 KELVEIPLMSKWPK
-321 VLLAKYRNVSVGE
+321 VLLAKYRNVSTGE
-334 HVFPSLSNNCVNRKL
+334 NVFPRLSNGCINRKL
-349 KILAEKA
+349 KMLAEKA
-356 GIGKRLSFHVG
+356 GIGKCLSFHVA
-367 RHTFASHLAHAGVP
+367 RHTFASHLANAGVP
-381 LYIIAKLLGDKSL
+381 LYIVAKLLGDKSL

>member
-1 MFTSIIGKDCELKS
+1 
-15 NNMKKTI
+15 MKKTI
-22 KAILRDDLS
+22 RPILRDDLS

-47 RQTKFATPYSIAPDC
+47 RQTKFATPYSIAPAC
-62 WDKKSGRVIGNCPE
+62 WDKKSGRVVGNCPE

-105 DLERIREILTGKART
+105 DLERIRGKART
-120 APSEKSNATLDEIFD
+120 APSEKTNATLDEIFD
-135 AYIDKLRTDN
+135 AYVDKLRTDN
-145 RRERT
+145 RCERT

-286 RTHLKKDSKGVTY
+286 WTHLKNIKGVTY

-307 NELVEIPLMSKWPK
+307 KELVEIPVTLKWPK
-321 VLLAKYRNVSVGE
+321 VLLAKYRNVSTGE
-334 HVFPSLSNNCVNRKL
+334 HVFPRLSNGCINRKL
-349 KILAEKA
+349 KMLAEKA
-356 GIGKRLSFHVG
+356 GIGKRLSFHVA
-367 RHTFASHLAHAGVP
+367 RHTFASHLANAGVP
-381 LYIIAKLLGDKSL
+381 LYIVAKLLGDKSL

-405 RTELTEAMKKLSA
+405 RTELTEAMKKLGA

>member
-1 MFTSIIGKDCELKS
+1 
-15 NNMKKTI
+15 MKKTI
-22 KAILRDDLS
+22 RPILRDDLS

-47 RQTKFATPYSIAPDC
+47 RQTKFATPYSIAPAC
-62 WDKKSGRVIGNCPE
+62 WDKKSGRVVGNCPE

-91 ERYLFQCEMLGETV
+91 ERYLFQCEMLDETV
-105 DLERIREILTGKART
+105 DLERIREILTGKSRT
-120 APSEKSNATLDEIFD
+120 APSEKTNATLDEIFD
-135 AYIDKLRTDN
+135 AYVDKLRTDN
-145 RRERT
+145 RCERT

-165 KRSKKRTIDQLDILF
+165 KRSKKRTIDQFDILF

-222 PFGKGLKFLNRS
+222 PFGKGVRFLNRS
-234 KPRTVFLTK
+234 TPRTIFLTK
-243 DEYDAFLQK
+243 DEYDEFLQK
-252 ALPDKGDP
+252 ALADRNDL
-260 AMKLTREL
+260 AMRVTREL

-286 RTHLKKDSKGVTY
+286 WTHLKKDSKGVTY

-307 NELVEIPLMSKWPK
+307 KELVEIPLMSKWPK
-321 VLLAKYRNVSVGE
+321 VLLAKYRNVSTGE
-334 HVFPSLSNNCVNRKL
+334 NVFPRLSNGCINRKL
-349 KILAEKA
+349 KMLAEKA
-356 GIGKRLSFHVG
+356 GIGKCLSFHVA
-367 RHTFASHLAHAGVP
+367 RHTFASHLANAGVP
-381 LYIIAKLLGDKSL
+381 LYIVAKLLGDKSL
-394 DMVHRVYTNTE
+394 DMVHQVYTNTE

>member
-1 MFTSIIGKDCELKS
+1 
-15 NNMKKTI
+15 MKKTI
-22 KAILRDDLS
+22 RPILRDDLS

-47 RQTKFATPYSIAPDC
+47 RQTKFATPYSIAPAC
-62 WDKKSGRVIGNCPE
+62 WDKKSGRVVGNCPE

-91 ERYLFQCEMLGETV
+91 ERYLFQCEMLDETV
-105 DLERIREILTGKART
+105 DLERIREILTGKSRT
-120 APSEKSNATLDEIFD
+120 APSEKTNATLDEIFD
-135 AYIDKLRTDN
+135 AYVDKLRTDN
-145 RRERT
+145 RCERT

-165 KRSKKRTIDQLDILF
+165 KRSKKRTIDQFDILF

-205 LRSVVKWAGR
+205 LRSMVKWAGR

-222 PFGKGLKFLNRS
+222 PFGKGVRFLNRS
-234 KPRTVFLTK
+234 TPRTIFLTK
-243 DEYDAFLQK
+243 DEYDEFLQK
-252 ALPDKGDP
+252 ALADRNDL
-260 AMKLTREL
+260 AMRVTREL

-286 RTHLKKDSKGVTY
+286 WMHLKKDSKGVTY

-307 NELVEIPLMSKWPK
+307 KELVEIPLMSKWPK
-321 VLLAKYRNVSVGE
+321 VLLAKYRNVSTGE
-334 HVFPSLSNNCVNRKL
+334 HVFPRLSNNCVNRKL
-349 KILAEKA
+349 KMLAEKA
-356 GIGKRLSFHVG
+356 GIGKRLSFHVA
-367 RHTFASHLAHAGVP
+367 RHTFASHLANAGVP
-381 LYIIAKLLGDKSL
+381 LYIVAKLLGDKSL